1 MCGILKKVMNK
12 DMFLLVKQWG
22 VRAAP
27 QPEWLEKVSDV
38 EYLFMCLFVIYLEN
52 GLFRPSHFLL
62 FLLLL
67 FFNIELYEPF
77 YALVAFFA
85 NIFSYS
91 AKCIFVLFMVSFA
104 VQNILSLIRSH
115 LFIFVFISIMRWIQK
130 YFAVIYIKECSAH
143 VFL

>member
-1 MCGILKKVMNK
+1 MVYL
-12 DMFLLVKQWG
+12 DLVIF
-22 VRAAP
+22 
-27 QPEWLEKVSDV
+27 
-38 EYLFMCLFVIYLEN
+38 YCFYYYYY
-52 GLFRPSHFLL
+52 
-62 FLLLL
+62 
-67 FFNIELYEPF
+67 FNIELYEPF

-85 NIFSYS
+85 SIFSYS

-115 LFIFVFISIMRWIQK
+115 LFLFVFISIMRWIQK